1 MRRGL
6 LLAALA
12 ALWAFAAWLLWR
24 SSVAPDGLR
33 LPHVDPAA
41 EFPASELRRVERFD
55 RFLRWNG
62 VLSSVALL
70 TTLVL
75 YARRVV
81 KPTRRPYLSGLRLGL
96 TALTLAWIAQLPF
109 RVASHWWQLRY
120 GLAEGG
126 YVAALLDRW
135 PTLVAEVTLAG
146 AAVLVVLG
154 LARRLGERWWLAGGV
169 FLVGA
174 AVAATFLQPYL
185 VTGTQPIRSAALRDT
200 IAAYERH
207 QGLSGVTVRV
217 ETVSDLTHAPNAFA
231 YGFGR
236 SARIVVWDTL
246 LDGRYPGAEV
256 RAVLAHE
263 LAHLSRRHVMKG
275 LAWFALF
282 ALPGAWVLARSTRRR
297 GGLGE
302 PAAVPVAL
310 AVLVGLQ
317 LASLPLQSAVSR
329 RIEAEA
335 DWVAL
340 QTTGDPSGAE
350 ALFREFTRVSLD
362 DPSPPTW
369 AYVLFS
375 THPTI
380 EQRLAMARAFELR
393 ASR

>member
-6 LLAALA
+6 LFAALA
-12 ALWAFAAWLLWR
+12 ALWALAAWLLWR
-24 SSVAPDGLR
+24 SSVVPDGLR

-75 YARRVV
+75 YARRAAR
-81 KPTRRPYLSGLRLGL
+81 PTGRPYLNGLRFGL
-96 TALTLAWIAQLPF
+96 TALTLAWIVQLPF

-135 PTLVAEVTLAG
+135 PTLVAEVALAG
-146 AAVLVVLG
+146 AAVLIVMG

-169 FLVGA
+169 FVAGA

-185 VTGTQPIRSAALRDT
+185 VTGTRPIRSAALRDT
-200 IAAYERH
+200 LAAYERQ
-207 QGLSGVTVRV
+207 QGLGGVTVRI

-236 SARIVVWDTL
+236 SSRIVVWDTL
-246 LDGRYPGAEV
+246 LDGRYSGAEV

-340 QTTGDPSGAE
+340 ETTGDPPGAE
-350 ALFREFTRVSLD
+350 ALFREFTSVSLD
-362 DPSPPTW
+362 DPSPPIW
-369 AYVLFS
+369 SYVLFS

-380 EQRLAMARAFELR
+380 VQRIAMARAFELR

>member
-6 LLAALA
+6 VFASLAV
-12 ALWAFAAWLLWR
+12 LWALAAWLLWR
-24 SSVAPDGLR
+24 SSVVPDGLR

-41 EFPASELRRVERFD
+41 EFPASELSRVERFD

-75 YARRVV
+75 YARRASRPRVR
-81 KPTRRPYLSGLRLGL
+81 PTARPYRSGLRLGL
-96 TALTLAWIAQLPF
+96 TGLALAWAAQLPF

-135 PTLVAEVTLAG
+135 PTLVAEVALAG
-146 AAVLVVLG
+146 AAVLVVMG

-169 FLVGA
+169 FFIGVA
-174 AVAATFLQPYL
+174 VVAAFVQPYL
-185 VTGTQPIRSAALRDT
+185 VTGTRPIRSAALRDT
-200 IAAYERH
+200 IAADARK

-231 YGFGR
+231 YGFGP
-236 SARIVVWDTL
+236 SGRIVVWDTL
-246 LDGRYPGAEV
+246 LDGRYSGAEV

-263 LAHLSRRHVMKG
+263 LAHLSRRHVVKG

-302 PAAVPVAL
+302 PAAVPLAL

-329 RIEAEA
+329 HIEAEA

-340 QTTGDPSGAE
+340 ATTGDPRGAE

-369 AYVLFS
+369 SYVLFS

-380 EQRLAMARAFELR
+380 SQRIAMARA
-393 ASR
+393 SR